1 MSTGNR
7 RSTPGDDDRMTTS
20 TGRNRRAFRLD
31 SRNGWLA
38 GVCAG
43 AANYFNTDPA
53 IVRVAVIV
61 TGLFLPKLVIAAY
74 LVAWL
79 LLDDEHKR

>member
-1 MSTGNR
+1 MTE
-7 RSTPGDDDRMTTS
+7 TTS
-20 TGRNRRAFRLD
+20 QRFRLNLYLD
-31 SRNGWLA
+31 KRNGWIA

-43 AANYFNTDPA
+43 IANRLGIDPA

-61 TGLFLPKLVIAAY
+61 TGLFLSKLVVAAY

-79 LLDDEHKR
+79 VLDEQLA

>member
-1 MSTGNR
+1 MAET
-7 RSTPGDDDRMTTS
+7 TPQR
-20 TGRNRRAFRLD
+20 FRFKLYLD
-31 SRNGWLA
+31 KRNGWIA

-43 AANYFNTDPA
+43 IARRLRVDPA

-74 LVAWL
+74 LIGWL
-79 LLDDEHKR
+79 VLDEHPV

>member
-1 MSTGNR
+1 MAS
-7 RSTPGDDDRMTTS
+7 DYF
-20 TGRNRRAFRLD
+20 GRIKKSVQLD
-31 SRNGWLA
+31 KENAWGF

-43 AANYFNTDPA
+43 LANYLRHDPA

-61 TGLFLPKLVIAAY
+61 VGLFLPKVIVAAY

-79 LLDDEHKR
+79 VLDDRGDTIQR

>member
-1 MSTGNR
+1 MANSTMNR
-7 RSTPGDDDRMTTS
+7 IRSHIQ
-20 TGRNRRAFRLD
+20 LD

-43 AANYFNTDPA
+43 VANYFNTDPA
-53 IVRVAVIV
+53 IVRVVTIV

-74 LVAWL
+74 LIAWL
-79 LLDDEHKR
+79 VLDESRPQD